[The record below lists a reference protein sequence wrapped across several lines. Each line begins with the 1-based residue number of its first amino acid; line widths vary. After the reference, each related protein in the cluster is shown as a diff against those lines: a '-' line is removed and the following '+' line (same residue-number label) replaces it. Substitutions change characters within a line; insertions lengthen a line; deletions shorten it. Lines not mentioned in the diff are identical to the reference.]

1 MKTVYVNGKFLA
13 QRATGVQRSAREWL
27 HAVDELLS
35 EDSSPLER
43 WIVLHPPGVVAPA
56 WRSIEARPVGAS
68 GTMLHLWEQWTLPR
82 AADDG
87 LLLSLA
93 GSAPWSARA
102 QIATLHDAAV
112 WDCPTSYTGP
122 FALWY
127 RTLFRHLASGARRL
141 LTVSEFSR
149 SRLSHWLRRP
159 AVDIGIVP
167 NGADHLRRVTGDEQA
182 LMRLGLAGCRYV
194 LAVASDNPSK
204 NLARLALAVQ
214 QLEPAL
220 GIELVLVGDG
230 NPRVFAKGEAP
241 QGDRVRRLG
250 PVGDPSLKALL
261 QGALVLAAP
270 SLYEG
275 FGLPPLEAMDCG
287 CPVIAGR
294 AAALPE
300 ICGDAVLYVD
310 PLSATDIGGAVRRLC
325 VDHVLREEL
334 RARGLARAGRF
345 TWRHG
350 AELLLGQVRSVL
362 PSS

>member
-27 HAVDELLS
+27 QAVDELLS
-35 EDSSPLER
+35 EDPAPPER
-43 WIVLHPPGVVAPA
+43 WVVLHPPGVAVPA
-56 WRSIEARPVGAS
+56 WRSIEARPIGAR

-82 AADDG
+82 AASDG

-93 GSAPWSARA
+93 GSAPWKARA

-112 WDCPTSYTGP
+112 WDHPTSYTGP
-122 FALWY
+122 FVVWY
-127 RTLFRHLASGARRL
+127 RALFRHLARRARRL

-149 SRLSHWLRRP
+149 SRLSHWLGRP
-159 AVDIGIVP
+159 AAGIGVVP
-167 NGADHLRRVTGDEQA
+167 NGADHLRRVAGDEQA
-182 LMRLGLAGCRYV
+182 VGRLGLAGRRYV

-214 QLEPAL
+214 QLEPTL
-220 GIELVLVGDG
+220 GIELVLVGGG
-230 NPRVFAKGEAP
+230 NPRVFAGGGAP

-300 ICGDAVLYVD
+300 ICGDAALYVD
-310 PLSATDIGGAVRRLC
+310 PLSASDIAGAVRRLC
-325 VDHVLREEL
+325 LDQALREEL
-334 RARGLARAGRF
+334 RARGRARAGGF
-345 TWRHG
+345 TWRSG
-350 AELLLGQVRSVL
+350 AQLLLGQVRAVL
-362 PSS
+362 RSS